1 MDLDP
6 SPESPDFE
14 AELNALLEEDPG
26 VADTDM
32 VEAAVEAPFDEG
44 PGVPCLPSQA
54 GQSAGDQ
61 ELDVS
66 HPEDLFADSDEVEWI
81 TAPQGVQ
88 EEQMAEDEAKAEDKV
103 RAKRAKKEKEEKKK
117 DKKKKKKKKKDKK
130 EKKDKEEKKAAKDK
144 KEPVVVPARVITLG
158 ALREELERYC
168 TIQEITTQHE
178 NPWATGP
185 HLRRPAIIAA
195 IAERLGCSF
204 TALTQWKTHNL
215 CWLEFR
221 AAQSRCVRKPET
233 EAENVP
239 TKMPRQLK
247 RRSTKRQK
255 PRRKKKPRQATKDR
269 RNKVKRGKRR
279 AETPE
284 QASARREK
292 ETAARRVKR
301 KEQEDLQARV
311 QKAREVR
318 KLEPKPGRLT
328 KKELQKAKTEVERW
342 DVECR
347 LRGEPVEEPLW
358 FTEAQVELQLEADV
372 IQNLAKLAI
381 LGSRYL
387 AFE

>member
-1 MDLDP
+1 
-6 SPESPDFE
+6 
-14 AELNALLEEDPG
+14 
-26 VADTDM
+26 
-32 VEAAVEAPFDEG
+32 
-44 PGVPCLPSQA
+44 
-54 GQSAGDQ
+54 
-61 ELDVS
+61 
-66 HPEDLFADSDEVEWI
+66 
-81 TAPQGVQ
+81 
-88 EEQMAEDEAKAEDKV
+88 MAEDQT
-103 RAKRAKKEKEEKKK
+103 KKERAWEKTKKEEKKK
-117 DKKKKKKKKKDKK
+117 TAKDKKDKKKKKDKK

-144 KEPVVVPARVITLG
+144 KEPVVARVITLG

-178 NPWATGP
+178 NPWATDP

-204 TALTQWKTHNL
+204 TALTQWKTHIL

-233 EAENVP
+233 EVEKRANKNAATPKATVDKKAEAEA
-239 TKMPRQLK
+239 TKK
-247 RRSTKRQK
+247 NKA
-255 PRRKKKPRQATKDR
+255 RQATKDR
-269 RNKVKRGKRR
+269 RNKAKRDKRR

-328 KKELQKAKTEVERW
+328 KKELQQAKTEVERW
-342 DVECR
+342 DV
-347 LRGEPVEEPLW
+347 
-358 FTEAQVELQLEADV
+358 
-372 IQNLAKLAI
+372 
-381 LGSRYL
+381 
-387 AFE
+387 